1 MIIFRVDLAVSHSF
15 PSSKWIHYRV
25 LPFEAIFFLCKKR
38 ISSVF
43 YIICCWCWGLI
54 PSLKCQSIYVCLIP
68 GKKNK
73 KRRIPKNFTCSPRQF
88 FLWFWA
94 GFDNFISFFAALH
107 CFRPCNDG
115 NQLPGLSTFS
125 SYGMYNICNTN
136 WSKEYPHYNICLKF
150 SIRIRNFSTRMTH
163 FLLMRID
170 YLQRC

>member
-68 GKKNK
+68 GKK
-73 KRRIPKNFTCSPRQF
+73 IKNDGYQKISLAVQ
-88 FLWFWA
+88 
-94 GFDNFISFFAALH
+94 DNFSFDFGLVLTILYRFLPLCIVFGPVTTATS
-107 CFRPCNDG
+107 CQVC
-115 NQLPGLSTFS
+115 QLFS